1 MQRKGM
7 KKIVHNSYFKKL
19 LLIMVTVMSVDFV
32 YAAGNNNNFLPQP
45 KVVKCYPNPATSVV
59 NFEFPAPYTLQIYSF
74 TGKKMT
80 EVAASANKVSVIL
93 NNDFYRGIYIY
104 QLRDKTGRV
113 IETGK
118 FQVIK

>member
-1 MQRKGM
+1 M
-7 KKIVHNSYFKKL
+7 KKIVRKSYFKKL
-19 LLIMVTVMSVDFV
+19 LLILVIAVSAGFV
-32 YAAGNNNNFLPQP
+32 YAADHKDNNYFLQP

-80 EVAASANKVSVIL
+80 DITASANKVSVIL

-104 QLRDKTGRV
+104 QLRDKTGKI

>member
-1 MQRKGM
+1 M
-7 KKIVHNSYFKKL
+7 KKIVRKSYFKKL
-19 LLIMVTVMSVDFV
+19 LLILVIAVSAGFV
-32 YAAGNNNNFLPQP
+32 YAAGHKDNNYFLQP

-80 EVAASANKVSVIL
+80 DITASANKVSVIL

-104 QLRDKTGRV
+104 QLRDKTGKI

>member
-1 MQRKGM
+1 
-7 KKIVHNSYFKKL
+7 
-19 LLIMVTVMSVDFV
+19 MSMGLV
-32 YAAGNNNNFLPQP
+32 YAAGNNNNFFPQT

-59 NFEFPAPYTLQIYSF
+59 NFEFPGPYTLQIYSF

-80 EVAASANKVSVIL
+80 EVAATSNKVSVML